1 MPMARW
7 ARAISWP
14 SPRRCSA
21 WPGCWISRWAASRP
35 SCCRA
40 IRMWTM
46 WWAWSTAIAP
56 RHSSQNTGAL
66 GRPALLRQT
75 RRPGD
80 KRPMNKRRFTR
91 SALACAALLLA
102 AITSQAQPLSN
113 KPIRIVV
120 PFGAGGVADVTSR
133 VVAQK
138 LASQLGQP
146 VIIDNKPS
154 AGGIV
159 AADTVA
165 KSAPDGHTLFL
176 MSNGSAVTVGLFSQ
190 LPFDMVKDFTPI
202 STLGYFDIGVLTA
215 SDSRFKNLGEL
226 VAWAK
231 ANPGKLNIGS
241 IAIGSTQHLAAELFK
256 TTAGI
261 DAQIVPF
268 NGTPAVVTALRGKQI
283 DAAVEILTPIMG
295 QINSKAVNLLAITGD
310 KRSALLPGVPT
321 AQESGVKGFVASSWN
336 ALAAPAKTP
345 PEIIARLN
353 KEIAAAVNS
362 PEVTQKLREMN
373 VQAQS
378 STPEQT
384 AQLLQSEIKRWG
396 DVIVQAKI
404 PKQ

>member
-1 MPMARW
+1 
-7 ARAISWP
+7 
-14 SPRRCSA
+14 
-21 WPGCWISRWAASRP
+21 
-35 SCCRA
+35 
-40 IRMWTM
+40 
-46 WWAWSTAIAP
+46 
-56 RHSSQNTGAL
+56 
-66 GRPALLRQT
+66 
-75 RRPGD
+75 
-80 KRPMNKRRFTR
+80 MNKRRFAR

-102 AITSQAQPLSN
+102 GLASHAQPLSN

-133 VVAQK
+133 IVAQK

-190 LPFDMVKDFTPI
+190 LPFDMVKDFRPI

-215 SDSRFKNLGEL
+215 SDSRFRNLGEL

-231 ANPGKLNIGS
+231 AHPGKLNIGS

-256 TTAGI
+256 ATAGI

-310 KRSALLPGVPT
+310 RRSALLPGVPT